1 MDAIHIHFQKIGKET
16 VITASPS
23 TAGTQYDHN
32 AYALVFR
39 RPAGYAQ
46 DDLFLHLAD
55 RFGRKFAHINLGSAN
70 ELPIPDA
77 LTQTTA
83 LHVQVA
89 FVRGGQEVLRT
100 NVLVL
105 TLRQS
110 LAEWTPPASAWPD
123 PLTDLMTR
131 ALCRVETEGDLLK
144 LSNMAGTVVDSI
156 LAPRG
161 EKGDKGDT
169 GDAGAQGAQGEKGE
183 KGDPGDG
190 TGTGAP
196 GPKGD
201 KGDKGDTGAAGATG
215 QAGAPGK
222 DGLTTSVNGITQV
235 GGNITLSALAIPTP
249 DGPSSNVQASIT
261 AASVGASQ
269 AGTLATAAQTKADSA
284 YIRADNAYALAGN
297 AMPKTG
303 GAFTGAISS
312 WGDNT
317 AAGQAMRQLTRKGL
331 HGVNVSYHGIT
342 FEIGVAKT
350 VPYVRDYPLLAMR
363 TTVGWITSI
372 GAIEDGDV
380 RVLVGI
386 GASGSAHPPA
396 QLRVQV
402 VKITLGGSGATS
414 TVTCNYAA
422 WAPLTTPNSLDTTGM
437 YGLGLI
443 LVA

>member
-144 LSNMAGTVVDSI
+144 LSNMAGTVVDRI

-201 KGDKGDTGAAGATG
+201 KGDKGEKGDPGAAGATG

-261 AASVGASQ
+261 AASAGASQ

-303 GAFTGAISS
+303 GAFTGAI
-312 WGDNT
+312 T
-317 AAGQAMRQLTRKGL
+317 AFGANSAHKQISRTSLFGMD
-331 HGVNVSYHGIT
+331 
-342 FEIGVAKT
+342 VAYFAASFPLGTAVT
-350 VPYVRDYPLLAMR
+350 VPYADSYLVYAINL
-363 TTVGWITSI
+363 TTKLVPMFGYRND
-372 GAIEDGDV
+372 DGV
-380 RVLVGI
+380 ILFSGI
-386 GASGSAHPPA
+386 GFAGNTVPPVRRTAHA
-396 QLRVQV
+396 RA
-402 VKITLGGSGATS
+402 TFSGSGASCKLTF
-414 TVTCNYAA
+414 N
-422 WAPLTTPNSLDTTGM
+422 WAGVSPLSLDSWYTDAVYPIGIW
-437 YGLGLI
+437 LI
-443 LVA
+443 C